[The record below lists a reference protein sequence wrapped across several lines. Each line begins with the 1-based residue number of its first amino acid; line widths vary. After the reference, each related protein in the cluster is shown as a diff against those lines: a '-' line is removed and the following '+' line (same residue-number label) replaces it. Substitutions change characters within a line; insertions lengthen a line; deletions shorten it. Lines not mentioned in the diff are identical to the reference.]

1 MQSQRFESVTESPAT
16 GPATLSF
23 FLKTTP
29 EVKIRVLGYAKNG
42 NDLVMH
48 RIMAHH
54 IAGNAYLFTATDRY
68 NQTFG
73 NICAMLPCGYA
84 VEVQTGITQPIM
96 DAEAV
101 WCGRGIQKPVVDACL
116 YICRHYAD
124 ESAILS
130 HLDSIV
136 ETGAFLRA
144 LDMRIASDCL
154 PAGDPRLLRYQQ
166 HRANML
172 AEREAQRLERERL
185 DREEEERRKEEAEKR
200 RESERDALYKKL
212 LAAEGDVP
220 VDPSVLLDISDRLG
234 VACPI
239 RLRGWIL
246 HRLVS
251 LVFSQGMLTGCR
263 YRRTGKNQKGS
274 VSFPKFMMELMAAI
288 RSERQCASVSNS
300 SANPHA

>member
-101 WCGRGIQKPVVDACL
+101 WCGKGIQKPVVDACL

-130 HLDSIV
+130 HLDSLV
-136 ETGAFLRA
+136 ETGAFPRS
-144 LDMRIASDCL
+144 LDMRVASDCL
-154 PAGDPRLLRYQQ
+154 PAGDARLLRYQQ

-185 DREEEERRKEEAEKR
+185 DREEEEKRTEEAEKR
-200 RESERDALYKKL
+200 RASEREALCKKL
-212 LAAEGDVP
+212 MAAEGDISIDP
-220 VDPSVLLDISDRLG
+220 VTLLDLSDLLG
-234 VACPI
+234 IPCPL

-251 LVFSQGMLTGCR
+251 IVFSQGSLAGYR
-263 YRRTGKNQKGS
+263 YRKTTKKQNGS
-274 VSFPKFMMELMAAI
+274 ASFYPYISSVLNALK
-288 RSERQCASVSNS
+288 RSL
-300 SANPHA
+300 